1 MSVQIALK
9 MCLAAKNRQ
18 KTHKNLYFCIQESSR
33 QLTVKIW
40 WY

>member
-9 MCLAAKNRQ
+9 MCLAAK